1 MGATDNI
8 RIADGISFQD
18 VNLIHKVS
26 AHIPATSFPKDLL
39 VPPAYEIIADGCIGF
54 CLFYP
59 EAKRVS
65 IKTMAQA
72 ESLIDLEKD
81 GDFWKGQTGPLEG
94 FVALEILV
102 DGNRVL
108 SERLPIGFYGNR
120 PTNFIEI
127 MGENSVIHP
136 KTDVHGHVAMAYL
149 NSQISGRM
157 ERIYVYLPAG
167 YTTGTKHYPVLY
179 LQHGF
184 GENETVWVTE
194 GKLNFIFDNLIAE
207 GKAVPAIV
215 VMCNGMLAFEQQDEI
230 ILGKLGVFEKLL
242 IEEVIPYIDS
252 HFRTI
257 PDREHRVMAGLS
269 MGSLQT
275 TYITLKHQDIFSG
288 AGLFSGFFQ
297 NFLTE
302 ERDHL
307 SEKYL
312 RTYQDNMHV
321 FFRAMGD
328 ADEYLCHFLGDD
340 DFLAQWKIPS
350 QRKIYHGAHEWKV
363 WQRCIHDF
371 IQLIFKNSEKEEL
384 IT

>member
-136 KTDVHGHVAMAYL
+136 KTDVHGHVAMAY
-149 NSQISGRM
+149 
-157 ERIYVYLPAG
+157 YADYA
-167 YTTGTKHYPVLY
+167 T
-179 LQHGF
+179 
-184 GENETVWVTE
+184 
-194 GKLNFIFDNLIAE
+194 
-207 GKAVPAIV
+207 
-215 VMCNGMLAFEQQDEI
+215 
-230 ILGKLGVFEKLL
+230 LL
-242 IEEVIPYIDS
+242 IEQMEKEDGIQVLIPGEVIEWDILSYIRDAVALGKTRACMNIG
-252 HFRTI
+252 HFN
-257 PDREHRVMAGLS
+257 L
-269 MGSLQT
+269 
-275 TYITLKHQDIFSG
+275 
-288 AGLFSGFFQ
+288 
-297 NFLTE
+297 
-302 ERDHL
+302 
-307 SEKYL
+307 
-312 RTYQDNMHV
+312 
-321 FFRAMGD
+321 
-328 ADEYLCHFLGDD
+328 
-340 DFLAQWKIPS
+340 
-350 QRKIYHGAHEWKV
+350 
-363 WQRCIHDF
+363 
-371 IQLIFKNSEKEEL
+371 EEL
-384 IT
+384 GMRYAADWLKELLGNQVPVTYVPTGDIYRYE